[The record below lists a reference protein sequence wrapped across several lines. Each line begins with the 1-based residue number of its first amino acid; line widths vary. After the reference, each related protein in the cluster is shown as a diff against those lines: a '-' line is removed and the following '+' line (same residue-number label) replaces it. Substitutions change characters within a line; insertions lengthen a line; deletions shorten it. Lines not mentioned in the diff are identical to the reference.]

1 MKKVENASDVR
12 EFFYFSNMAE
22 QIEETIRI
30 RNQNGWYLLSTNAVS
45 CGETMVR
52 YFLYWERNGVK
63 LVKNASD
70 VEEFCSWEDMA
81 EQIEETI
88 RIRNQND
95 WHLISTDAC
104 ESGEA
109 DTLYFLYW
117 ERLISQ

>member
-12 EFFYFSNMAE
+12 EFFYLSN
-22 QIEETIRI
+22 
-30 RNQNGWYLLSTNAVS
+30 
-45 CGETMVR
+45 
-52 YFLYWERNGVK
+52 
-63 LVKNASD
+63 
-70 VEEFCSWEDMA
+70 MA